1 MTSVKI
7 ILTAGVLFFS
17 SYTFAQPIL
26 ISEVTRNMID
36 SIPVLL
42 SRNYVNKEKGKAF
55 ADAFKKNIESGKYL
69 CIIDPD
75 TLTKVLTQDLRYLS
89 HDGHVYIQRLKGEE
103 KEDKD
108 WEEFELENEK
118 DNNYGFTEIQ
128 ILKGN
133 VGYLKIVEFM
143 NPQRA
148 MPTAVAAMKMIENTS
163 ALIIDIRGNGGG
175 YPGIMEYI
183 LNHYYEGEP
192 VLLSTIYFSDTSL
205 QPKTNYSSDLIYG
218 KLRINTP
225 LYILVDNKTASAA
238 EYFAYTLQAAK
249 KAIVVGEVTAGGAN
263 MNDLFSLPGKFRMS
277 ISTATPINAITKTN
291 WEMKGVIPD
300 VQVSSQLAKDK
311 AYQLIIKTTKN

>member
-1 MTSVKI
+1 MTLMKT
-7 ILTAGVLFFS
+7 ILTVSSIFFCS
-17 SYTFAQPIL
+17 HMFAQPIL
-26 ISEVTRNMID
+26 INEVTRNMID

-42 SRNYVNKEKGKAF
+42 AKNYVNKEKGKTF

-69 CIIDPD
+69 RITDPD
-75 TLTKVLTQDLRYLS
+75 TLAKVLTSDLKNIS
-89 HDGHVYIQRLKGEE
+89 HDGHVYIQHLKGTE
-103 KEDKD
+103 KENAD
-108 WEEFELENEK
+108 WEQFELENERN
-118 DNNYGFTEIQ
+118 NNYGFTETQ
-128 ILKGN
+128 ILTGN
-133 VGYLKIVEFM
+133 IGYLKIVEFM
-143 NPQRA
+143 NPKRA

-192 VLLSTIYFSDTSL
+192 VLLSTTYFSDTTI
-205 QPKTNYSSDLIYG
+205 QPKTTYSSDLVYG

-249 KAIVVGEVTAGGAN
+249 KAIVIGETTAGGAN
-263 MNDLFSLPGKFRMS
+263 MNDLFPLPGKFRMS
-277 ISTATPINAITKTN
+277 ISTATPINGITKTN

-300 VQVSSQLAKDK
+300 IQTSSQQAKDK
-311 AYQLIIKTTKN
+311 AYQLITASGK